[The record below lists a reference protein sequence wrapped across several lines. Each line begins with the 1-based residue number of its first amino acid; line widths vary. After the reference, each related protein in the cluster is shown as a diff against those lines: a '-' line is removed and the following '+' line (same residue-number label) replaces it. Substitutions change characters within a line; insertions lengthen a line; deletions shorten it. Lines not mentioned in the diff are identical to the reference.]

1 MKSIYAVVLIFCSA
15 LFVATLPGC
24 SGDSEGRKV
33 TDNADAAAIAAYEKE
48 IADKEDRDED
58 ED

>member
-1 MKSIYAVVLIFCSA
+1 MVLIFCSA

-33 TDNADAAAIAAYEKE
+33 TDYADAAAIAAYEKE

-58 ED
+58 